1 MSMPRRGARAC
12 ALALLPWCGAADG
25 RPALP
30 GDDRQAAAARRLA
43 EAERLWS
50 EGRSAEDAERA
61 LAAYRDALELWTAA
75 GEPGARAVAAR
86 RLGEALLALGQS
98 GPAVAALR
106 QALSLGREAG
116 DPETECLC
124 LSALILAEVE
134 AGALPD
140 AQVHA
145 QQALGLGLS
154 SASRR
159 CEAAAQN
166 AAGEVASFTGRTP
179 DAPTHYERAI
189 AIGRQLGDRRIE
201 ARALL
206 NLGYAMAD
214 LSRLA
219 EARSAYESALAGW
232 RSVGD
237 RRGEART
244 LIGLAQAHG
253 IAGEKQEALR
263 RYDEARGLVA
273 SLGDRWGQAVVE
285 SGMGAAYF
293 QLGDPES
300 SIGHYTRAVELFRA
314 AGVRYG
320 EAANRLHLG
329 ASLAAL
335 GRREE
340 ALAEEGSALTIARSL
355 KDARLEAR
363 ALQRIGQIQ
372 ADLGRLD
379 DALASQRQAA
389 TIARGAGDVRA
400 ESEALS
406 AIGELVARGGCDE
419 QARRSFADAR
429 GLARE
434 ARDRYSES
442 KALFGLARISSACGR
457 LDDAVEEVRASL
469 ALVEDLRADVASLE
483 LRASY
488 MASIRD
494 RHELEI
500 DLHTRRHALDA
511 TQGHDARAFEAAEA
525 ARARSLLDALAGVRA
540 GIHEGVDPALLAR
553 EVAVRQQLN
562 AIAGRLARLTRAERE
577 AAPELERAVDAL
589 RLEDRELRGRLRAV
603 SPRHAGLLDPRPLS
617 LADIQ
622 GAVLDE
628 QSVLLQYF
636 VGQTRSYMWA
646 VARGSLTSRVLPG
659 AREMEDVVRPY
670 LATLAEPA
678 APRGARSLVEAHE
691 PRPDATAAAAVS
703 RMLLDP
709 VADQIDGR
717 RILVVADGVL
727 EGLPFA
733 ALPNPRSAPAAD
745 EQPRPLLRRHE
756 IVTLPSASTLALVR
770 AAGGPKAPW
779 QQSVAVFADP
789 IFEADDPRLP
799 PRSPRA
805 PSGGGLRGSER
816 PGAFPRLLG
825 SAHEARRIAAAV
837 MASDL
842 WIGAR
847 ATRSSALEASLG
859 RHRVVH
865 FATHAYVDAERPEL
879 SSIVL
884 SLYDERGE
892 PRDGFLRLNDVYNMR
907 LPVDLVVL
915 SACSSALGKPVAGE
929 GLTSLVRGF
938 MYAGAR
944 RVLASLWKVDD
955 EATAELM
962 AHFYEGLWRRGLSP
976 SAALREAQLAI
987 SSQRRWRDPFYW
999 AAFVVSG
1006 DWEP

>member
-1 MSMPRRGARAC
+1 MSRRGAWAC
-12 ALALLPWCGAADG
+12 ALALLPWCGVADG

-30 GDDRQAAAARRLA
+30 GDDRLAAAARRLA

-50 EGRSAEDAERA
+50 DGRSAEDAERA

-75 GEPGARAVAAR
+75 GEAGARALAAR

-134 AGALPD
+134 AGALAD

-145 QQALGLGLS
+145 QQALALGLS
-154 SASRR
+154 SGSRR

-179 DAPTHYERAI
+179 DAPAHYERAI

-219 EARSAYESALAGW
+219 EARGAYEAALVGW
-232 RSVGD
+232 RTTGD

-273 SLGDRWGQAVVE
+273 SLGDRWGEAVVE

-329 ASLAAL
+329 ASLAAV

-340 ALAEEGSALTIARSL
+340 ALAEEGRALAMARALS
-355 KDARLEAR
+355 DARLEAR
-363 ALQRIGQIQ
+363 ALQRIGQVL
-372 ADLGRLD
+372 ADLGRVD
-379 DALASQRQAA
+379 DALGSQRQAA
-389 TIARGAGDVRA
+389 SIARGVGDVRA

-406 AIGELVARGGCDE
+406 AIGELVARGGCNQE
-419 QARRSFADAR
+419 ARRSFADAR

-442 KALFGLARISSACGR
+442 KALLGLARISSACGR

-469 ALVEDLRADVASLE
+469 ALVEDLRAEVAGLE

-500 DLHTRRHALDA
+500 ELHTRRHALDP

-562 AIAGRLARLTRAERE
+562 AMAGRLTRLTRAERE
-577 AAPELERAVDAL
+577 AAPELEQAVDAL
-589 RLEDRELRGRLRAV
+589 RREDRELRGRLRAE
-603 SPRHAGLLDPRPLS
+603 SPRYAGLVDPRPRS
-617 LADIQ
+617 LAEIQ
-622 GAVLDE
+622 GSVLDE
-628 QSVLLQYF
+628 QSVLLHYF
-636 VGQTRSYMWA
+636 VGRSRSYLWA
-646 VARGSLTSRVLPG
+646 ITRGGIAARVLPG
-659 AREMEDVVRPY
+659 SRDMEAVVRPY
-670 LATLAEPA
+670 LATLGEPTG
-678 APRGARSLVEAHE
+678 PRAR
-691 PRPDATAAAAVS
+691 RPAVGFETGPAGAAASAVS
-703 RMLLDP
+703 EMLLAPIGDMLER
-709 VADQIDGR
+709 R
-717 RILVVADGVL
+717 RILVVADGIL
-727 EGLPFA
+727 ETLPFA
-733 ALPNPRSAPAAD
+733 ALPDPRPAPGAG
-745 EQPRPLLRRHE
+745 EVPEPLLRRHE
-756 IVTLPSASTLALVR
+756 IVTLPSASTLALAR
-770 AAGGPKAPW
+770 AGEPPAPW
-779 QQSVAVFADP
+779 TESVVVFADP
-789 IFEADDPRLP
+789 VFEADDPRLP
-799 PRSPRA
+799 PRGSRA
-805 PSGGGLRGSER
+805 PEGAGLRRAGR
-816 PGAFPRLLG
+816 GVAFPRLLG
-825 SAHEARRIAAAV
+825 SAHEARRIAAAATV
-837 MASDL
+837 SDL
-842 WIGAR
+842 RIGAR
-847 ATRSSALEASLG
+847 ASRAGALDAGLG

-865 FATHAYVDAERPEL
+865 FATHAYVDVERPEL
-879 SSIVL
+879 SSVVL